1 MAVND
6 RLNLAS
12 LMEEESLLEVYRS
25 APSFFS
31 NAFNGWFLV
40 SSVAIL
46 TLCTGVHL
54 SSPYFRR
61 ELPIPFADVFAIWSN
76 TGISL
81 AGTILGFLIAGF
93 AVLCTVLRPQT
104 MIALHALIDK
114 KYKKSRLKLLFI
126 NFVEVLV
133 QYLTLLLVS
142 VAVMVLGGRTG
153 PAAIVGAYLA
163 KVHWLIPLT
172 ILHIFFVLWAA
183 LFIMVIL
190 TLKSFVYNLYSTL
203 LLGIADAADDYL
215 RDPAHKQPASPQT
228 GS

>member
-1 MAVND
+1 MAAND
-6 RLNLAS
+6 KLNLAS
-12 LMEEESLLEVYRS
+12 LMEEESLFEVYRS

-31 NAFNGWFLV
+31 NAFNGWVLV
-40 SSVAIL
+40 SSAVIL
-46 TLCTGVHL
+46 TLCAGVHL
-54 SSPYFRR
+54 CSPYFRR

-104 MIALHALIDK
+104 MIALHTLVDK
-114 KYKKSRLKLLFI
+114 HYKKSRLKLLFI

-142 VAVMVLGGRTG
+142 VAVMVFGGRTG
-153 PAAIVGAYLA
+153 PASIVGAYLA
-163 KVHWLIPLT
+163 KLHWLIPLT
-172 ILHIFFVLWAA
+172 LLHILFVLWAA

-215 RDPAHKQPASPQT
+215 RDPANMQR
-228 GS
+228 